1 MDHSQQ
7 QKRCNTVL
15 LSPAQT
21 PRSSVRRSLRDS
33 LSMDLP
39 LNDDEK
45 ELKLPVVISCHED
58 KGEVSVVQNTAYKQI
73 DKTFSFDKVFGPT
86 SQQKEL
92 FDEAISPIV
101 NEVLEGYNCTIFA
114 YGQTGTG
121 KTYTMEGGRVG
132 VVESGE
138 FPRDVGIIPRAA
150 QQIFDVLEARDED
163 YSMKVTFLELYNED
177 IMDLLAPDE
186 SLNGPD
192 DKSRKPIAL
201 MEDGRGGVFIRG
213 LEQEVVCTA
222 DRIYKILEKGSA
234 KRHTADS
241 LLNMQSSRSHT
252 IFSITIHVKE
262 SSSNGEELMKCGKL
276 NLVDLAGSE
285 NVVRSGAKEGRVR
298 EAGEINKSLL
308 TLGRVINA
316 LVEHSGHVPY
326 RDSKLTRLLR
336 DSLGGNTK
344 TCIIATVSPSIHS
357 LEETLNTLDYAHR
370 AKKIKNRPE
379 VNQRV
384 AKSELIKDLYKEI
397 ERLRQE
403 IYDEREKNG
412 IYTPHDRFQI
422 EEAERKALV
431 EQIKN
436 MEFDL
441 LFKDKE
447 LMGLQ
452 KLYDTQQTLTAE
464 LSEKLQMTQKDLEK
478 TQNTLLEIEGRNRK
492 ANATIKEKEHLISNL
507 LQSEKSLTKQAS
519 ELREELEHVASEASN
534 LFSKLEQQDKLEN
547 GNKNLVQKFQTHLAK
562 QLDVLHQTVA
572 ASVTQ
577 QEEHLKS
584 MEKDFDYSLSKKMGG
599 IQELTAQVRHL
610 KKTHESGIKSLDDIS
625 EELDMS
631 YRSAFSNLTS
641 EVSRNSSALVGH
653 FEEKFLEINDILDD
667 IQRDLFNQQEKLA
680 EFAEQQRQG
689 HSKTLQLTR
698 SMSEAMMKF
707 FETLGTHTSSLT
719 RIMEGTQKI
728 NGQKLYDLAKEFED
742 CAAFE
747 KRKLLEKVAELL
759 DISNDRKKNL
769 VQTAINSLLESTAS
783 RTCKMQNE
791 MSNLQD
797 FSCSVKSELTTHM
810 ETIATN
816 YLVATTVMD
825 NGKDGLE
832 KCLQQCMSESRMGVS
847 QLRNARESVLDLQKR
862 NVGSLDSIVRNELET
877 SRMIL
882 SRASSLALSALE
894 ETGMADKSLLSSI
907 ENLLKLDHEAHKNIR
922 SIVVPSFEDMKGLG
936 SKHYHTILKI
946 KEAGQCFLDEYK
958 VDGPYCLTLE
968 NRPSNI
974 PSTESI
980 EDLRNPTFQKL
991 TRPFSGDSSEQQ
1003 ESGDKNIILSDLCE
1017 SVHSL
1022 NNSRV
1027 TLTAIN

>member
-33 LSMDLP
+33 LSMDLWGSNVKPDRGVNVEVILRCRP

-138 FPRDVGIIPRAA
+138 FPRDVGIIPRAV

-492 ANATIKEKEHLISNL
+492 ANATIKEKEHLISHL

-698 SMSEAMMKF
+698 SMSEAMMK
-707 FETLGTHTSSLT
+707 SSMILQRSL
-719 RIMEGTQKI
+719 RIALLLRKG
-728 NGQKLYDLAKEFED
+728 
-742 CAAFE
+742 
-747 KRKLLEKVAELL
+747 KLLEKVAELL

-816 YLVATTVMD
+816 YLVATSVMD

-847 QLRNARESVLDLQKR
+847 QLRNAQESVLDLQKR

-882 SRASSLALSALE
+882 SRTSSLALSALE

-922 SIVVPSFEDMKGLG
+922 SI
-936 SKHYHTILKI
+936 I

-968 NRPSNI
+968 KRPSNR

>member
-1 MDHSQQ
+1 MPKPDRGVHVEVIL
-7 QKRCNTVL
+7 RC
-15 LSPAQT
+15 
-21 PRSSVRRSLRDS
+21 R
-33 LSMDLP
+33 P

-58 KGEVSVVQNTAYKQI
+58 RGEVSVVQNTAYKQI

-138 FPRDVGIIPRAA
+138 FPRDVGIIPRAV

-441 LFKDKE
+441 VFKDKE

-464 LSEKLQMTQKDLEK
+464 LSEKLQMTQKDFEK
-478 TQNTLLEIEGRNRK
+478 TQNTLLEIEGRNIK

-577 QEEHLKS
+577 QEEQLKS
-584 MEKDFDYSLSKKMGG
+584 MEKDFNYSLSKKIGG
-599 IQELTAQVRHL
+599 IQELTTQVRHL
-610 KKTHESGIKSLDDIS
+610 KKTHESSIKSLDDIS

-653 FEEKFLEINDILDD
+653 FEKKFLEINDILDD

-698 SMSEAMMKF
+698 SMSEAMMNF

-747 KRKLLEKVAELL
+747 KRQLLEKVAELL

-816 YLVATTVMD
+816 YLVATSVMD
-825 NGKDGLE
+825 SGKDGFE

-847 QLRNARESVLDLQKR
+847 QLRNAQESVLDLQKR

-882 SRASSLALSALE
+882 SKASSLALSALE
-894 ETGMADKSLLSSI
+894 ETGMADQSLLSSI

-958 VDGPYCLTLE
+958 V
-968 NRPSNI
+968 RS
-974 PSTESI
+974 
-980 EDLRNPTFQKL
+980 
-991 TRPFSGDSSEQQ
+991 SG
-1003 ESGDKNIILSDLCE
+1003 
-1017 SVHSL
+1017 
-1022 NNSRV
+1022 
-1027 TLTAIN
+1027 T

>member
-1 MDHSQQ
+1 
-7 QKRCNTVL
+7 
-15 LSPAQT
+15 
-21 PRSSVRRSLRDS
+21 
-33 LSMDLP
+33 MDLWGSNVKPDRGVNVEVILRCRP

-45 ELKLPVVISCHED
+45 ELKATS
-58 KGEVSVVQNTAYKQI
+58 YKQI

-138 FPRDVGIIPRAA
+138 FPRDVGIIPRAV

-379 VNQRV
+379 VNQR
-384 AKSELIKDLYKEI
+384 I

-441 LFKDKE
+441 VFKDKE

-452 KLYDTQQTLTAE
+452 KLHDTQQTLTAE

-492 ANATIKEKEHLISNL
+492 ANATIKEKEHLISHL

-519 ELREELEHVASEASN
+519 ELLEELEHATSEASN
-534 LFSKLEQQDKLEN
+534 LFSKLEHQDKLEN
-547 GNKNLVQKFQTHLAK
+547 GNKILVQKFQTHLAK
-562 QLDVLHQTVA
+562 QLDVLQQTVA

-747 KRKLLEKVAELL
+747 KRQLLEKVAELL

-797 FSCSVKSELTTHM
+797 FSCSVESELTTHM

-816 YLVATTVMD
+816 YLVATSVMD

-847 QLRNARESVLDLQKR
+847 QLRNAQESVLDLQKR
-862 NVGSLDSIVRNELET
+862 NFGSLDSIVRNELET

-922 SIVVPSFEDMKGLG
+922 SIVAPSFEDMKGLG
-936 SKHYHTILKI
+936 NKHYHTILKI
-946 KEAGQCFLDEYK
+946 KEAGKCFLDEYK

-968 NRPSNI
+968 KRPSNI
-974 PSTESI
+974 PRTESI
-980 EDLRNPTFQKL
+980 EELRSPTFLKL

-1003 ESGDKNIILSDLCE
+1003 ETGDQNIILSDVCE
-1017 SVHSL
+1017 SVLHSL